1 MLRTIERY
9 SRAQSGM
16 AAVEFAMVLPAML
29 ALVFGA
35 IEVSNALICKADV
48 TNTASTAADLVAQ
61 ETKVTDS
68 DLSDVYSS
76 INAELFP
83 YPTTGTQIKITS
95 IVDDG
100 QGGAKVA
107 WSKAQ
112 NATPYSAGTAMTV
125 PAGLIATGGSVI
137 FAEVTYSYTSPF
149 TYFIHSPIAMTNS
162 FYAHPRRVAQ
172 VLYSPT

>member
-1 MLRTIERY
+1 MLKIVGRGC
-9 SRAQSGM
+9 RAQSGM

-61 ETKVTDS
+61 ETRVTDAG
-68 DLSDVYSS
+68 LGDVYSS

-83 YPTTGTQIKITS
+83 YPTAGAQIKITS
-95 IVDDG
+95 IIDDG

-112 NATPYSAGTAMTV
+112 NATPYTTGTQMTV
-125 PAGLIATGGSVI
+125 PAGLITTGGSVI
-137 FAEVTYSYTSPF
+137 FAEVTYNYTSPF

-172 VLYSPT
+172 VTYSPT

>member
-1 MLRTIERY
+1 
-9 SRAQSGM
+9 M

-35 IEVSNALICKADV
+35 IEVTNALVCKGQV

-61 ETKVTDS
+61 ETKITDA
-68 DLSDVYSS
+68 DLSDTYS
-76 INAELFP
+76 ALGALLFP
-83 YPTTGTQIKITS
+83 YPTSATQIKITS

-112 NATPYSAGTAMTV
+112 NATPYSAGTSMTV
-125 PAGLIATGGSVI
+125 PAGLITSGGSVI
-137 FAEVTYSYTSPF
+137 LAEVTYPYTSPF
-149 TYFIHSPIAMTNS
+149 TYIIHSPITMTNS

-172 VLYSPT
+172 ITYSPN